1 MLHIDSILILAGFFT
16 FIHDLV
22 DLRSVASLPLLL
34 HHHHFMHIVGFGLFL
49 VIFTVWIFL
58 DLVTVG
64 AFLLHLHLLLHV
76 FLLSHLIVHV
86 VDIFS
91 VLHLS
96 ACHREGLLIEQGND
110 TLLTEHK
117 FNHSFSFMLIE
128 IVVIIEALRN

>member
-34 HHHHFMHIVGFGLFL
+34 HHHHFMHIMGFGLFL

-76 FLLSHLIVHV
+76 FLLSHLIVQV

-96 ACHREGLLIEQGND
+96 ACHWECLLVEQGND